1 MRKAIS
7 PPRAAPSEPR
17 PCSASHRPHS
27 GNSTNRP
34 SPVVMTIQPLAA
46 PRSCGNSQPHR
57 PQRLLLVGT
66 APEAIETLR
75 MLYSDRA
82 KRLPLGMSCQ
92 STRAFMS
99 AIGPSRRFAVQAGRA
114 AIGSRPDQRR
124 RRFDAND
131 PKRPKL
137 TSLPSTGS
145 DGSSPCEAVELPRQ
159 DPTDRSYSGW
169 LVLGCALRLSRQI
182 GTE

>member
-1 MRKAIS
+1 LSEVAEPLPAILETATAGS
-7 PPRAAPSEPR
+7 QRAA
-17 PCSASHRPHS
+17 AFAFQ
-27 GNSTNRP
+27 
-34 SPVVMTIQPLAA
+34 V
-46 PRSCGNSQPHR
+46 
-57 PQRLLLVGT
+57 LVAT
-66 APEAIETLR
+66 TDA
-75 MLYSDRA
+75 
-82 KRLPLGMSCQ
+82 
-92 STRAFMS
+92 MS
-99 AIGPSRRFAVQAGRA
+99 APGPSRRFAVQAGRA

-137 TSLPSTGS
+137 TSLLSTGS